1 MNNYQTEIKFLSNK
15 QQVRMRSF
23 FIAEKID
30 TKSLEKTKQI
40 FSKSPLMIPAGA
52 EGAAAIFKY
61 GSIVLMNVTPSEEK
75 VFFNELKDF
84 IVNQFENPKT
94 EELLVEV
101 KPDVQEYIHV
111 DSIYIPELRIDY
123 LLLISEVLS
132 RNVVLDYYEAQIA
145 KSFELI
151 DPFAK
156 GLKNTGYN
164 VKIPDTRQLLRHIG
178 TALLDQHNM
187 VGRVEV
193 LERPDLLW
201 DNVTLERFF
210 MRLMDEF
217 EIKERHDVLER
228 KLQLI
233 GSTAET
239 ILNIIQTK
247 RNLRLEW
254 YIVVLI
260 VIEILLFLCTLI

>member
-1 MNNYQTEIKFLSNK
+1 MNNNQTEIKFLLKK
-15 QQVRMRSF
+15 QHITMRSF
-23 FIAEKID
+23 FISEKID
-30 TKSLEKTKQI
+30 TKSLEKAKRI

-52 EGAAAIFKY
+52 EGAAAIFRY
-61 GSIVLMNVTPSEEK
+61 GSVVLMNVTPPEEK

-101 KPDVQEYIHV
+101 KPDAQEYIHV
-111 DSIYIPELRIDY
+111 DSIYIPELRLDY
-123 LLLISEVLS
+123 LLLISEVIS
-132 RNVVLDYYEAQIA
+132 RSVVLDHYETQIA

-156 GLKNTGYN
+156 GLKNSGYK
-164 VKIPDTRQLLRHIG
+164 VKIPDTRHLLRHIG

-201 DNVTLERFF
+201 DNVTECER
-210 MRLMDEF
+210 R
-217 EIKERHDVLER
+217 
-228 KLQLI
+228 
-233 GSTAET
+233 T
-239 ILNIIQTK
+239 
-247 RNLRLEW
+247 
-254 YIVVLI
+254 
-260 VIEILLFLCTLI
+260 

>member
-1 MNNYQTEIKFLSNK
+1 MNNNQYEITSLLNK
-15 QQVRMRSF
+15 QYVRVRSF
-23 FIAEKID
+23 FISEKID
-30 TKSLEKTKQI
+30 TKSLEKTKRI
-40 FSKSPLMIPAGA
+40 FSKSPLIIPAGA

-61 GSIVLMNVTPSEEK
+61 GSVVLMNVTPPEEM

-84 IVNQFENPKT
+84 ITNQYESPKT
-94 EELLVEV
+94 EELLIEV
-101 KPDVQEYIHV
+101 KPDLQEYIHV
-111 DSIYIPELRIDY
+111 DSIYIPELKLDH

-132 RNVVLDYYEAQIA
+132 RSVVLDHYEAQIA

-156 GLKNTGYN
+156 GLKNSGYK
-164 VKIPDTRQLLRHIG
+164 VKIPDTRHLLRHIG

-193 LERPDLLW
+193 LEKPDLLW
-201 DNVTLERFF
+201 DNATLERFF

-217 EIKERHDVLER
+217 EIKDRHDVLER

-254 YIVVLI
+254 YIVILI
-260 VIEILLFLCTLI
+260 VVEILLFVYTLI